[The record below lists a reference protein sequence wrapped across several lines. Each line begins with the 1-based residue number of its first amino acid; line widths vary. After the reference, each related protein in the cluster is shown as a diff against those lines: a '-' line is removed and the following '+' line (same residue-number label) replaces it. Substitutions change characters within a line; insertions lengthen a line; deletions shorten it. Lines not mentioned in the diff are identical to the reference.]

1 MYMSA
6 PTLVIAAAIVGLLL
20 GSALVP
26 GAPIFALPIVAV
38 LVVVLGTLELR
49 RRSGEARSME
59 SFRDEAKAESIDFSE
74 RDKQTT
80 VPSPDQPG

>member
-1 MYMSA
+1 MSG
-6 PTLVIAAAIVGLLL
+6 PTVAIAAAILGLLI

-38 LVVVLGTLELR
+38 LVVVLGALEMR
-49 RRSGEARSME
+49 RRSGEARSMQGL
-59 SFRDEAKAESIDFSE
+59 RDEAKSESIEFTA

-80 VPSPDQPG
+80 VESADQV

>member
-1 MYMSA
+1 MSA
-6 PTLVIAAAIVGLLL
+6 ATLFIAAAIIGLLV

-26 GAPIFALPIVAV
+26 GMPIFALPIVAI
-38 LVVVLGTLELR
+38 LLLVLGFGELR

-59 SFRDEAKAESIDFSE
+59 SFRDEAKADPIEFTD

-80 VPSPDQPG
+80 VESE

>member
-1 MYMSA
+1 MSA
-6 PTLVIAAAIVGLLL
+6 ATLFIAAAIIGLVV

-26 GAPIFALPIVAV
+26 GMPIFALPIVAI
-38 LVVVLGTLELR
+38 LLVVLGVGELR

-59 SFRDEAKAESIDFSE
+59 SFRDEAKAESVEFTD

-80 VPSPDQPG
+80 VESE